1 MLRRSTLD
9 KLQMLLLATTSIGT
23 ETVKHITLLQTNKML
38 RSENKII
45 EQNHYA
51 SMQKN
56 GKKKETKQVGSD
68 SKKTTGSQLP

>member
-9 KLQMLLLATTSIGT
+9 KLQMLLLATTSLGT

-38 RSENKII
+38 HSENKII

-51 SMQKN
+51 STQK
-56 GKKKETKQVGSD
+56 KMV
-68 SKKTTGSQLP
+68 